1 MKRNIILCLVVIMLT
16 AFSSCSSNS
25 TNKEEKTDM
34 NDKLTVQNIPDPF
47 IDYDNG
53 LMEQMDKNGGYLK
66 FTAFDEFKDFVNNNN
81 IDNYYLKKFSEDYF
95 KDNTLFITFKFT
107 SSSIKHDIEEPII
120 NDSEIIINIK
130 ETIPTGKMTM
140 DLKFRGYFISINKEY
155 LKNKKV
161 DIIYTKKDTK

>member
-1 MKRNIILCLVVIMLT
+1 MLT

-34 NDKLTVQNIPDPF
+34 NDKITITEIPDPF

-53 LMEQMDKNGGYLK
+53 LMDRMDKNGGYLK
-66 FTAFDEFKDFVNNNN
+66 FTAFNEFKDFVNNNN
-81 IDNYYLKKFSEDYF
+81 IDNYYLKKFSKDYF
-95 KDNTLFITFKFT
+95 KANTLFITFKFT
-107 SSSIKHDIEEPII
+107 SSSIKNDIEKPII
-120 NDSEIIINIK
+120 KDSEIIINIK
-130 ETIPTGKMTM
+130 ETIPNGKMTM
-140 DLKFRGYFISINKEY
+140 DLKFRGYFISVNKEY

>member
-1 MKRNIILCLVVIMLT
+1 MLT

-34 NDKLTVQNIPDPF
+34 NDKITITEIPDPF

-53 LMEQMDKNGGYLK
+53 LMDRMDRNGGYLK
-66 FTAFDEFKDFVNNNN
+66 FTSFNEFKDFVNNNN
-81 IDNYYLKKFSEDYF
+81 IDKSYLKKFSEDYF

-107 SSSIKHDIEEPII
+107 SSSIKHDIEKPII
-120 NDSEIIINIK
+120 KDSEITINIK

-155 LKNKKV
+155 LKSKKV

>member
-1 MKRNIILCLVVIMLT
+1 MIIS
-16 AFSSCSSNS
+16 FSGCIDKS
-25 TNKEEKTDM
+25 TNSKEEKTDM
-34 NDKLTVQNIPDPF
+34 NDKITITEIPDPF

-53 LMEQMDKNGGYLK
+53 LMEQMDKNGYFK
-66 FTAFDEFKDFVNNNN
+66 FKTFDEFKAFVNNNK
-81 IDNYYLKKFSEDYF
+81 IDHSYLNKFSEDYF
-95 KDNTLFITFKFT
+95 KDNALFITFKFT

-120 NDSEIIINIK
+120 KDSEIIINIK
-130 ETIPTGKMTM
+130 ETIPNGKMTM

>member
-1 MKRNIILCLVVIMLT
+1 MLT

-34 NDKLTVQNIPDPF
+34 NDKITITEIPDPF

-53 LMEQMDKNGGYLK
+53 LMDRMDKNGGYLK
-66 FTAFDEFKDFVNNNN
+66 FTAFNEFKDFVNNNN
-81 IDNYYLKKFSEDYF
+81 IDKSYLKKFSEDYF

-107 SSSIKHDIEEPII
+107 SSSIKHDIEKPII
-120 NDSEIIINIK
+120 KDSEITINIK

>member
-1 MKRNIILCLVVIMLT
+1 MIIS
-16 AFSSCSSNS
+16 FSGCIDKS
-25 TNKEEKTDM
+25 TNSKEEKTDM
-34 NDKLTVQNIPDPF
+34 NDKITITEIPDPF

-53 LMEQMDKNGGYLK
+53 LMDRMDNNGGYLK
-66 FTAFDEFKDFVNNNN
+66 FTDFDGFKDFVNDYK
-81 IDNYYLKKFSEDYF
+81 IDSFYLDKFSEDYF

-120 NDSEIIINIK
+120 KDSEIIINIK
-130 ETIPTGKMTM
+130 ETIPNGKMTM

-155 LKNKKV
+155 LKDKKV

>member
-1 MKRNIILCLVVIMLT
+1 
-16 AFSSCSSNS
+16 
-25 TNKEEKTDM
+25 M

-47 IDYDNG
+47 IDFDNG

>member
-1 MKRNIILCLVVIMLT
+1 MLT

-34 NDKLTVQNIPDPF
+34 NDKITITEIPDPF

-53 LMEQMDKNGGYLK
+53 LMDRMDKNGGYLK
-66 FTAFDEFKDFVNNNN
+66 FTSFNEFKDFVNNNN
-81 IDNYYLKKFSEDYF
+81 IDKSYLKKFSKDYF

-107 SSSIKHDIEEPII
+107 SSSIKHDIEKPII
-120 NDSEIIINIK
+120 KDSEITINIK